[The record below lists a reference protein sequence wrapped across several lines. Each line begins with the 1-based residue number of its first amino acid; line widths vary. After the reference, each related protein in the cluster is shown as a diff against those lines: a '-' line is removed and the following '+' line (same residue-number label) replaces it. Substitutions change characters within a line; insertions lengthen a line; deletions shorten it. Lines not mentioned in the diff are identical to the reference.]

1 MGCGSTHIIGNFFEQ
16 TKSINLSKIKN
27 FKKLKHAQN
36 LISLKIKIKKRIV
49 FIYHKLPINLF
60 Y

>member
-16 TKSINLSKIKN
+16 TKSINLSKTKN

-49 FIYHKLPINLF
+49 FIYHKLT